1 MKQLKHRVL
10 SMLVLAAI
18 LVPMV
23 TLGVFAG
30 SRQQPFNFTWS
41 GATASKFSRGN
52 KTDVGDSS
60 AYYAPGQHHWWRIW
74 RGDRIHVGGAS

>member
-23 TLGVFAG
+23 TLGGFRWIAA
-30 SRQQPFNFTWS
+30 
-41 GATASKFSRGN
+41 ATF
-52 KTDVGDSS
+52 
-60 AYYAPGQHHWWRIW
+60 
-74 RGDRIHVGGAS
+74 

>member
-30 SRQQPFNFTWS
+30 SRQQPLTS
-41 GATASKFSRGN
+41 PGAAQQPPSFHGVIRLMW
-52 KTDVGDSS
+52 VI
-60 AYYAPGQHHWWRIW
+60 ALRITL
-74 RGDRIHVGGAS
+74 RPTSLVANLAGDRIHVGGAS